1 MNKVKRTIHVGLCLF
16 FAGSFSGIQAQ
27 PEAIPD
33 RGPIPFS
40 AYDRDG
46 DGYISEGEFNSTRS
60 ERMEQRA
67 AEGRPMR
74 GAAGAP
80 SFSGFDQDGDG
91 RLTPDELAA
100 GQQMQMQQR
109 RGMQGEMAGDQR
121 PSFSDFDLDGDGKV
135 LEKEFYEARNQRI
148 SKRVEEGRPMKN
160 LGNAPA
166 FTDIDADGNGEI
178 SPEEFAAHHLQRR
191 RQGME

>member
-1 MNKVKRTIHVGLCLF
+1 MNRVKKMIPVGLCLF
-16 FAGSFSGIQAQ
+16 LAGSFSTIHAQ
-27 PEAIPD
+27 PEDIPE
-33 RGPIPFS
+33 RGPVPFS

-46 DGYISEGEFNSTRS
+46 DGYISEQEFNSTRS

-100 GQQMQMQQR
+100 GQQGQMQQR
-109 RGMQGEMAGDQR
+109 RGMKGGMGENQR
-121 PSFSDFDLDGDGKV
+121 PAFSDFDLDGDGKV
-135 LEKEFYEARNQRI
+135 LEKEFYDARNQRI
-148 SKRVEEGRPMKN
+148 SERVEEGRPMKN
-160 LGNAPA
+160 LANAPSFA
-166 FTDIDADGNGEI
+166 DIDANGNGEI
-178 SPEEFAAHHLQRR
+178 SPDEFAAHQLQRR
-191 RQGME
+191 QQGME